1 MLSPYIT
8 VCISLFFVFFF
19 LIRLFQL
26 GAVFKNKYG
35 FSIHILSAAVAVFI
49 TLALYWYHH

>member
-19 LIRLFQL
+19 LTRIFQL

-49 TLALYWYHH
+49 TLALYWYHY

>member
-19 LIRLFQL
+19 LIRIFQL
-26 GAVFKNKYG
+26 GALFKNKYG
-35 FSIHILSAAVAVFI
+35 FSIHILSAAVSVSI
-49 TLALYWYHH
+49 TLALYWYY